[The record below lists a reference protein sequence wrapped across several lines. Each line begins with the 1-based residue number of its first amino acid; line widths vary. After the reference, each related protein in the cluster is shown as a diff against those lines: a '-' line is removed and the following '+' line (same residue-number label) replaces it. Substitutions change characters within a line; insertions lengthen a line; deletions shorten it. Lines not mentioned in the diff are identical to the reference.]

1 MAMTEYGVND
11 PSAQK
16 LWSKKLEREAL
27 KATFIGGFMAE
38 GSKSIIQLKPELKK
52 SAGDKITTTLRAQLQ
67 GAGVMGDGTLE
78 NNEEALSTFT
88 DAMTIDQLRHA
99 VRSKGKMSEQ
109 RVPWSVRSE
118 AKDGLTD
125 WWADRFDTSF
135 FNQVCGFTPQT
146 DLRYTGL
153 QAVTAPS
160 TVIRPSGANDQAM
173 TSADKF
179 SLTLIDRAVAAA
191 KKASPVLRPIK
202 IGGKDHWAMVLHTDQ
217 VTDLRTNTASG
228 QWLDIQKAAMQGGK
242 IEDNPIATGMLGVYN
257 GVMLYENTRV
267 TQGVNSSTGAAI
279 STVRRAPLLGAQAA
293 TLAFGQ
299 GYDSTTSAD
308 WNEEL
313 FDYKNQLGV
322 EAGFIF
328 GLKKTR
334 FNSADFGTIVVS
346 TYAA

>member
-27 KATFIGGFMAE
+27 KATFIGGFIGE
-38 GSKSIIQLKPELKK
+38 GTNALIQMKPELKK
-52 SAGDKITTTLRAQLQ
+52 AAGDKITTTLRMQLN

-78 NNEEALSTFT
+78 GNEEALTTYT
-88 DAMTIDQLRHA
+88 DSLFIDQLRHA

-109 RVPWSVRSE
+109 RVPWSVRAE

-125 WWADRFDTSF
+125 WWAERFDIAF

-153 QAVTAPS
+153 NAVSAPT
-160 TVIRPSGANDQAM
+160 TVIRPAGATDQAL
-173 TSADKF
+173 TSSDTF
-179 SLTLIDRAVAAA
+179 TLGLIDRAVAAA
-191 KKASPVLRPIK
+191 KKASPVIRPIK
-202 IGGKDHWAMVLHTDQ
+202 IKGKDHYAMVLHTDQ
-217 VTDLRTNTASG
+217 VTSLRTNTATG
-228 QWLDIQKAAMQGGK
+228 QWLDIQKAAMQGGM

-279 STVRRAPLLGAQAA
+279 STVRRAPLLGAQSAV
-293 TLAFGQ
+293 LAFGR

-313 FDYKNQLGV
+313 FDYGNQLGV

-334 FNSADFGTIVVS
+334 YNSADLSTIVVS